1 MSPQENF
8 SQSDFLN
15 YLKNERNYSDHTISN
30 YGRDLRFLTAFL
42 KDKKIDRLTAR
53 EYLLAL
59 EKNNYSRRSIARKLS
74 AARSFFRYLQREK
87 KIAENPFRNL
97 VTPKLPRKLPNF
109 LYPEEITRLF
119 EAADSSSGLG
129 KRDRAILEMLYGTGM
144 RVIEL
149 CRLNLNDLDW
159 DDKEIKVFGK
169 GAKERIVIFGSFAE
183 RALKD
188 YINYGRPTLLGKAK
202 SAAFFVGRLGTRL
215 TSRQVERIIKFYAK
229 KAGIQKKVTPHTLRH
244 SFATHLL
251 EGGADL
257 RMTQELL
264 GHVSLSTTQ
273 VYTHVTKE
281 RLKKVYD
288 AAHPRAK

>member
-1 MSPQENF
+1 MPADQF
-8 SQSDFLN
+8 PAADFLN
-15 YLKNERNYSDHTISN
+15 YLKNERNYSDHTLSN
-30 YGRDLRFLTAFL
+30 YGRDLRFLISFI
-42 KDKKIDRLTAR
+42 KNKKIDRLAAR

-87 KIAENPFRNL
+87 KITENPFQNL

-119 EAADSSSGLG
+119 EAADSATPLG

-149 CRLNLNDLDW
+149 CRLNLNDIDW

-183 RALKD
+183 KALKE
-188 YINYGRPTLLGKAK
+188 YLNNGRPALIGQAR
-202 SAAFFVGRLGTRL
+202 SAAFFVGRRGTRL
-215 TSRQVERIIKFYAK
+215 TSRQTERIIRFYAK
-229 KAGIQKKVTPHTLRH
+229 KADIQKKVTPHTLRH

>member
-1 MSPQENF
+1 MA
-8 SQSDFLN
+8 SQFDDFLN
-15 YLKNERNYSDHTISN
+15 YLKNERNYSDHTLSN
-30 YGRDLRFLTAFL
+30 YGRDLRFLLSFL
-42 KDKKIDRLTAR
+42 KDRKIDRLTAR

-87 KIAENPFRNL
+87 KTRENPFQNL

-119 EAADSSSGLG
+119 ESANSASPLG

-149 CRLNLNDLDW
+149 CRLNLNDIDW

-169 GAKERIVIFGSFAE
+169 GSKERIVIFGSFAE

-188 YINYGRPTLLGKAK
+188 YINNGRPRLLGQARP
-202 SAAFFVGRLGTRL
+202 AAFFAGRRGTRL
-215 TSRQVERIIKFYAK
+215 TARQVERVIKFYAK

-288 AAHPRAK
+288 LAHPRAK

>member
-1 MSPQENF
+1 MPVDQRSADEF
-8 SQSDFLN
+8 SN
-15 YLKNERNYSDHTISN
+15 YLKNERNYSEHTLSN
-30 YGRDLRFLTAFL
+30 YGRDLRFLISFL
-42 KDKKIDRLTAR
+42 KNKKIDRLTAR

-87 KIAENPFRNL
+87 KIAENPFQNL

-119 EAADSSSGLG
+119 EAADSTTPLG
-129 KRDRAILEMLYGTGM
+129 KRDRGILEMLYGTGM

-183 RALKD
+183 KALRD
-188 YINYGRPTLLGKAK
+188 YLTNGRPALLGKTK
-202 SAAFFVGRLGTRL
+202 SSAFFIGRLATRL
-215 TSRQVERIIKFYAK
+215 TSRQVERIIRYYAQ